1 MGGRKP
7 LELFGTN
14 IALAVVSC
22 VQADCRNLITF
33 LSTNIFETHW
43 LSLTGLGGNREF
55 ERKL

>member
-14 IALAVVSC
+14 IALAVVSG
-22 VQADCRNLITF
+22 VEADCRNLITF

-43 LSLTGLGGNREF
+43 LSLWLAGVSLTLTGWL
-55 ERKL
+55 

>member
-14 IALAVVSC
+14 IALAVVSG
-22 VQADCRNLITF
+22 VEAECRNLITF

-43 LSLTGLGGNREF
+43 LSLTGWL
-55 ERKL
+55 